1 MATITSQINLW
12 LKKGSTQGT
21 LLAKKALPLHRFM
34 EGSSFLGLTRNGGP
48 TGNLKCRFQLA
59 RTIIK
64 TLHGFEKAAEDQNPT
79 ERRLADSWEEI
90 HGENN
95 WVGLLEPF
103 DSLLRTELIRY
114 GDMAQACYDAYEEDP
129 SSRFGH
135 RIKIQP
141 HMFFKSLGLTKYGY
155 DVTKYIYSSYNLDV
169 PNFFNKPLLSD
180 DWTEGASWIGYV
192 AVSNDEYTKHL
203 GRRDITIA
211 WRGTV
216 TGLEIFADIQDFQT
230 SIEDHNLPTHDP
242 SIKVEDGFLDIY
254 TKNDE
259 SNTFCNKSARTQV
272 TEEVQRLLHEYS
284 GEKLSISV
292 TGHSLGS
299 ALATINAYDI
309 AEMRQDNG
317 EIPICVF
324 SFSGPRVGNLRFKQR
339 MEELGV
345 KVLRVA
351 NIHDAVPKVPG
362 VLLNERLPG
371 FMQKVVEFLPWSYF
385 HVGEK
390 LMLDH
395 TKSPFIKKWI
405 DLAEVHNLELL
416 LHLLDGYQGE
426 RREFL
431 RATRRNL
438 ALVNK
443 SADLLNDALQIPPK
457 WREALR
463 KKADNITD

>member
-135 RIKIQP
+135 RIKIEP
-141 HMFFKSLGLTKYGY
+141 HVFFKSLGLTKYGY

-192 AVSNDEYTKHL
+192 AVSNDEYSQHL

-216 TGLEIFADIQDFQT
+216 TGMEKFADIQDFQT

-242 SIKVEDGFLDIY
+242 SIKAEDGFLDIY
-254 TKNDE
+254 TKSDE

-309 AEMRQDNG
+309 AETRQDKG
-317 EIPICVF
+317 EIPVCVF

-371 FMQKVVEFLPWSYF
+371 FMQK
-385 HVGEK
+385 
-390 LMLDH
+390 
-395 TKSPFIKKWI
+395 
-405 DLAEVHNLELL
+405 
-416 LHLLDGYQGE
+416 GE

>member
-1 MATITSQINLW
+1 MATITSQIKLW
-12 LKKGSTQGT
+12 LKKGCTHGI
-21 LLAKKALPLHRFM
+21 LLAKKALPVHRFL
-34 EGSSFLGLTRNGGP
+34 EGA
-48 TGNLKCRFQLA
+48 TGNLKGRFQLV
-59 RTIIK
+59 RTLTT
-64 TLHGFEKAAEDQNPT
+64 TLHGFKKAAEDQKPA
-79 ERRLADSWEEI
+79 ERRLADCWEEI

-129 SSRFGH
+129 SSRFGYK
-135 RIKIQP
+135 IKIEP

-192 AVSNDEYTKHL
+192 AVSNDEYSRHL

-230 SIEDHNLPTHDP
+230 STEDHSLPTHDP
-242 SIKVEDGFLDIY
+242 AIKVEDGFLDVY

-272 TEEVQRLLHEYS
+272 AEEVQRLLHEYS

-299 ALATINAYDI
+299 ALATLNAYDI
-309 AEMRQDNG
+309 AENMIQNNG
-317 EIPICVF
+317 EKIPVCVF
-324 SFSGPRVGNLRFKQR
+324 SFSGPRVGNFRFKSR
-339 MEELGV
+339 LEELGV

-362 VLLNERLPG
+362 VLLNERLPV
-371 FMQKVVEFLPWSYF
+371 FMQKLVKFLPWSYF

-395 TKSPFIKKWI
+395 TKSPFIKKSI
-405 DLAEVHNLELL
+405 DIAEVHNLELL

-426 RREFL
+426 GRPFL
-431 RATRRNL
+431 RATGRDL

-443 SADLLNDALQIPPK
+443 SKDLLNDSLQIPPK
-457 WREALR
+457 WRDALR
-463 KKADNITD
+463 KKVDNISD

>member
-12 LKKGSTQGT
+12 LKKGCGHGFH
-21 LLAKKALPLHRFM
+21 LPKKALPVHRCL
-34 EGSSFLGLTRNGGP
+34 ERSSFLGLARNGGA
-48 TGNLKCRFQLA
+48 TGNLKCRFQVA
-59 RTIIK
+59 RTI
-64 TLHGFEKAAEDQNPT
+64 TTRLHGFEKAAEDEKPA
-79 ERRLADSWEEI
+79 ERRLAEFWEEI
-90 HGENN
+90 HGEND
-95 WVGLLEPF
+95 WVGLMEPF

-114 GDMAQACYDAYEEDP
+114 GDMAQACYDAYEKDP

-135 RIKIQP
+135 RIKIEP

-169 PNFFNKPLLSD
+169 AHFFKHKPLWSN
-180 DWTEGASWIGYV
+180 DWTQGASWIGYV
-192 AVSNDEYTKHL
+192 AVSNDEYSQHL

-216 TGLEIFADIQDFQT
+216 TSLDIFSDIQDFQT
-230 SIEDHNLPTHDP
+230 STEHHSLPTHDP

-272 TEEVQRLLHEYS
+272 AEEVQRLLHEYS
-284 GEKLSISV
+284 GKKLSISV

-309 AEMRQDNG
+309 AENMIQDNG
-317 EIPICVF
+317 EKIPLCVF
-324 SFSGPRVGNLRFKQR
+324 SFSGPRVGNFRFKQR
-339 MEELGV
+339 LEELGV

-362 VLLNERLPG
+362 VLLNERLPV
-371 FMQKVVEFLPWSYF
+371 FMQKLVKFLPWSYF

-395 TKSPFIKKWI
+395 TKSNFIEKSINIAKF
-405 DLAEVHNLELL
+405 HNLKFLL
-416 LHLLDGYQGE
+416 QLLDGYQGE
-426 RREFL
+426 GR
-431 RATRRNL
+431 
-438 ALVNK
+438 
-443 SADLLNDALQIPPK
+443 
-457 WREALR
+457 
-463 KKADNITD
+463 

>member
-34 EGSSFLGLTRNGGP
+34 AGSSFLGLKRNGGP

-59 RTIIK
+59 RTITT
-64 TLHGFEKAAEDQNPT
+64 TLHSFEKAAEDQNPT

-90 HGENN
+90 HGEND

-129 SSRFGH
+129 SSRFGY
-135 RIKIQP
+135 RIKIEP

-216 TGLEIFADIQDFQT
+216 TGLEKFADIQDFQT

-272 TEEVQRLLHEYS
+272 TEEVQRLVHEYS

-317 EIPICVF
+317 KIPICVF

-431 RATRRNL
+431 RATGRNL

-443 SADLLNDALQIPPK
+443 SADLLNDDLRIPPK

>member
-135 RIKIQP
+135 RIKIEP
-141 HMFFKSLGLTKYGY
+141 HVFFKSLGLTKYGY
-155 DVTKYIYSSYNLDV
+155 D
-169 PNFFNKPLLSD
+169 
-180 DWTEGASWIGYV
+180 A
-192 AVSNDEYTKHL
+192 
-203 GRRDITIA
+203 
-211 WRGTV
+211 
-216 TGLEIFADIQDFQT
+216 
-230 SIEDHNLPTHDP
+230 
-242 SIKVEDGFLDIY
+242 EDGFLDIY
-254 TKNDE
+254 TKSDE

-309 AEMRQDNG
+309 AETRQDKG
-317 EIPICVF
+317 EIPVCVF

-371 FMQKVVEFLPWSYF
+371 FMQK
-385 HVGEK
+385 
-390 LMLDH
+390 
-395 TKSPFIKKWI
+395 
-405 DLAEVHNLELL
+405 
-416 LHLLDGYQGE
+416 GE

>member
-12 LKKGSTQGT
+12 LKKGCTHGF
-21 LLAKKALPLHRFM
+21 LLAKKSLPLHRFM
-34 EGSSFLGLTRNGGP
+34 EGSSFLGL
-48 TGNLKCRFQLA
+48 KCIFQLP
-59 RTIIK
+59 RTLTT
-64 TLHGFEKAAEDQNPT
+64 TLHGFENAAEDQNPA

-90 HGENN
+90 HGKND

-129 SSRFGH
+129 SSRFGY
-135 RIKIQP
+135 RIKIEP

-216 TGLEIFADIQDFQT
+216 TGLEVFADIQDFKT
-230 SIEDHNLPTHDP
+230 SIEDHNLPTRDP
-242 SIKVEDGFLDIY
+242 SIKVEDGFLDVY
-254 TKNDE
+254 TKKDE

-309 AEMRQDNG
+309 AEMRQNNEDK
-317 EIPICVF
+317 IPVCVF
-324 SFSGPRVGNLRFKQR
+324 SFSGPRVGNIRFKER

-362 VLLNERLPG
+362 ILLNERLPG

-416 LHLLDGYQGE
+416 LHLVDGYQGE
-426 RREFL
+426 GREFL
-431 RATRRNL
+431 SATGRNL

-443 SADLLNDALQIPPK
+443 SKDLLNDDLHIPPNWK
-457 WREALR
+457 EALR
-463 KKADNITD
+463 KKADN